1 MIWAMRAL
9 WSRVEEL
16 EENPALEA
24 VAVSPENLDPEL
36 ELELDPE
43 ADDVE
48 EVATAALA
56 GWGLMET
63 NPSCWSN
70 V

>member
-16 EENPALEA
+16 EENPALEVVE
-24 VAVSPENLDPEL
+24 VAPEKLDPEL

-56 GWGLMET
+56 G
-63 NPSCWSN
+63 
-70 V
+70 

>member
-1 MIWAMRAL
+1 MIWAIRAL
-9 WSRVEEL
+9 WSREEEL

-24 VAVSPENLDPEL
+24 VEVAPENLDP

-48 EVATAALA
+48 EGATAALA

-63 NPSCWSN
+63 NPSCWSS